1 VGADAD
7 LALIDLGS
15 SHVLEADDLL
25 YRHKHS
31 PYVGRT
37 LRGRVVRTL
46 VRGITVWLDGK
57 VVSGPV
63 GRLVTPRR
71 ASPA

>member
-1 VGADAD
+1 LLV
-7 LALIDLGS
+7 DLGS
-15 SHVLEADDLL
+15 SQVLRAEELL

-31 PYVGRT
+31 PYVGRE

-46 VRGITVWLDGK
+46 VRGVTVWLEGK

-63 GRLVTPRR
+63 GRLITSVR
-71 ASPA
+71 AVL